1 MGDLE
6 SNASLLAQTNAS
18 ASSSGFESFSVNGSC
33 EKDVLQAQMAIL
45 KDLKYV
51 VEENRKNTFVN
62 WPFEEKAKGTK
73 RKLKIKCTVEAMAEA
88 GFVHTPT
95 DESPDAAKCFFCCK
109 ELDGW
114 EEQDD
119 PWEEHVSHS
128 RGKCEFLKKARI
140 YETDITRKEFL
151 EMEIHRQKNVI
162 RAKYELLAQRLKDQ
176 ALVVREK
183 MISMVDK

>member
-73 RKLKIKCTVEAMAEA
+73 RKLKIKCTVEA
-88 GFVHTPT
+88 
-95 DESPDAAKCFFCCK
+95 
-109 ELDGW
+109 
-114 EEQDD
+114 
-119 PWEEHVSHS
+119 VSVTTTTKYYYIICSH
-128 RGKCEFLKKARI
+128 ANINI
-140 YETDITRKEFL
+140 Y
-151 EMEIHRQKNVI
+151 IH
-162 RAKYELLAQRLKDQ
+162 LQRF
-176 ALVVREK
+176 
-183 MISMVDK
+183 IVDLIAYSNIEYI